1 VALHRWGRSANISR
15 KPQTKEL
22 NIHAL
27 NIMKKEKSTEKGL
40 EEANCSGTSAP
51 PSSGGRDG
59 DTVAEK
65 REDIKTGGC

>member
-1 VALHRWGRSANISR
+1 
-15 KPQTKEL
+15 
-22 NIHAL
+22 
-27 NIMKKEKSTEKGL
+27 MKKEKSTEKGL